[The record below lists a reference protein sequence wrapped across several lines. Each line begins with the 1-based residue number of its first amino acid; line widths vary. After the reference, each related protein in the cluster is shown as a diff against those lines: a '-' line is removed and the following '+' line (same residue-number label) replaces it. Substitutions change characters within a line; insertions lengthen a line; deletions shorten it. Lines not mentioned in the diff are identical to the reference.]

1 MATKGKTSFFFFGKE
16 KRLYILLQ
24 TFENES
30 IARPRSP
37 DLLFCLPA
45 HEKNAKLTQLLQTS
59 ETSLLNC
66 AHIGS

>member
-1 MATKGKTSFFFFGKE
+1 MATKGKTIFFFFGKE
-16 KRLYILLQ
+16 KRFHILLQ

-30 IARPRSP
+30 IARSP